1 MGRHPPALVRAAGEE
16 EARVVARTVGH
27 TLLLGTVLPE
37 GGLAGLAVLY
47 GDVTGAGIVG
57 RGRDLPGGALGARAP
72 AGPPAAHQGAGHA
85 ACVRACHRPSLTPR
99 GELVL

>member
-16 EARVVARTVGH
+16 EAGVVARPVGH

-57 RGRDLPGGALGARAP
+57 GGRDLPGGALGAGAP
-72 AGPPAAHQGAGHA
+72 AGPPAAHQGAGHPA
-85 ACVRACHRPSLTPR
+85 SVRAPHRLTPR